1 MHKLLRFQIFKNG
14 WYGLFTLALWL
25 VAGTGQA
32 AQTLDVYAIP
42 SKPIVQLVS
51 DTSKQLATYGMQSF
65 YQQGR
70 PVHITLYLT
79 TFPDDSDA
87 AIKQAVQQLSQQYQ
101 PIPLIAKGF
110 TVTKGNWAFIDV
122 ERSRELQRLADK
134 VTLALEPLR
143 DPHPVLPE
151 WVKAYPGKL
160 AAFERYGSPNVF
172 QNFEPHLTLLA
183 AEKNPQ
189 LVKFQQLMQQQIP
202 RANGE
207 IIGLGIGVTDEW
219 GQQRQVLA
227 EYFFKP

>member
-79 TFPDDSDA
+79 AFPDASDA

-134 VTLALEPLR
+134 VTLALEQLR
-143 DPHPVLPE
+143 DPNPVLPE

>member
-1 MHKLLRFQIFKNG
+1 MNG
-14 WYGLFTLALWL
+14 LQSLKTRLFTYAWL
-25 VAGTGQA
+25 VAVSLGASSSQA
-32 AQTLDVYAIP
+32 AQMLDVYAIP

-51 DTSKQLATYGMQSF
+51 DTSQQLATYGMQSF

-79 TFPDDSDA
+79 AFPDGSDA
-87 AIKQAVQQLSQQYQ
+87 AIKQAVQQLSQQNQ
-101 PIPLIAKGF
+101 PLPLVAKGF

-122 ERSRELQRLADK
+122 ERSPALQRLADA
-134 VTLALEPLR
+134 VTLALAPLR
-143 DPHPVLPE
+143 DPNPVLPA
-151 WVKAYPGKL
+151 WVKAYPDKL

-189 LVKFQQLMQQQIP
+189 LATFEQLMQQHLP
-202 RANGE
+202 SAEGE

-227 EYFFKP
+227 EYLFK